1 MSIKIRNTEAYMEN
15 YAKKLMMLLRK
26 RMNAPVQSRTARGF
40 LNPVINNTGESAQRI
55 QYNKQDLGNGLRID
69 IVGDDYLENINSGGV
84 PPSGVNVTEIAEW
97 IVSKPL
103 GYKDING
110 NITTNYSKYSATHP
124 RILDIANRITNK
136 INTQGI
142 EPTGFIT
149 RTVESHLRNLK
160 VIAPVVEDVRENVV
174 DILKAAGF
182 NLEGKT
188 VKFV

>member
-69 IVGDDYLENINSGGV
+69 IVGDDYLQNIDSGGT
-84 PPSGVNVTEIAEW
+84 PPGGANVTEIAEW

-110 NITTNYSKYSATHP
+110 NITTNYSKYSATNP

-136 INTQGI
+136 INNQGI

-149 RTVESHLRNLK
+149 RTVESHLKNLK
-160 VIAPVVEDVRENVV
+160 VIAPVVEDVKESVE
-174 DILKAAGF
+174 DILREAGF
-182 NLEGKT
+182 DLKGKT
-188 VKFV
+188 VRFV

>member
-26 RMNAPVQSRTARGF
+26 RMNTPVQSRTARGF

-55 QYNKQDLGNGLRID
+55 QYNKQDLGNGLKID
-69 IVGDDYLENINSGGV
+69 IVGDDYLQNIDSGGI
-84 PPSGVNVTEIAEW
+84 PPGGVNVTEIAEW

-103 GYKDING
+103 GYKDIKG
-110 NITTNYSKYSATHP
+110 NRTTNYSKYSATHP
-124 RILDIANRITNK
+124 TILDIAKRITNK

-149 RTVESHLRNLK
+149 RTVESHLKNLK
-160 VIAPVVEDVRENVV
+160 VIAPVVEDVKESVE
-174 DILKAAGF
+174 DILREAGF
-182 NLEGKT
+182 DLKGKT
-188 VKFV
+188 VRFV